1 MEPPRLPDMQPPA
14 KKAVVLASLDG
25 RALKLQV
32 AEGEVV
38 VVVGGAAPAPAP
50 APAARRAGAGRPPP
64 APRAEPG
71 APRIRSSRSSCASRA
86 GDHRRAVHA
95 AALARAAF
103 LESTDDDF
111 GRVRRRCGRGAS
123 RRFFPE
129 YHLAARLGRFKT
141 VQGFLGRSRQPT
153 TMVLGDVVDA
163 YHDLAALERLAGGCV
178 EINQW
183 NALSSKN
190 FKPLYLD
197 QIEAGGPFDAVL
209 ADCEGA
215 FVDVVRDFPELLD
228 RASWVCVE
236 WDQPSNRNWVA
247 EVRPALLRAG
257 LAPLDC
263 GDRRCACDEPRFAPS
278 FRAQGAPTFHEV
290 FVRTGA
296 CGARIKRT

>member
-1 MEPPRLPDMQPPA
+1 MQPPA

-32 AEGEVV
+32 GAKTTARKALEADNKAAPVPATGLERKGGAPLRLDAPLGPQVAEGEVV
-38 VVVGGAAPAPAP
+38 VLAELLRVAGPETI
-50 APAARRAGAGRPPP
+50 AARCT
-64 APRAEPG
+64 PR
-71 APRIRSSRSSCASRA
+71 
-86 GDHRRAVHA
+86 
-95 AALARAAF
+95 ALARAAF

-111 GRVRRRCGRGAS
+111 GRVRAALRARGFACNEELCEQRLS
-123 RRFFPE
+123 LLLPRS
-129 YHLAARLGRFKT
+129 ARLLTIGA
-141 VQGFLGRSRQPT
+141 GFGATCMVADALLDDPTRQ
-153 TMVLGDVVDA
+153 VV
-163 YHDLAALERLAGGCV
+163 
-178 EINQW
+178 
-183 NALSSKN
+183 
-190 FKPLYLD
+190 
-197 QIEAGGPFDAVL
+197 AGGPFDAVL

-290 FVRTGA
+290 FVRTGCVRCA
-296 CGARIKRT
+296 D